1 MKPEKSG
8 GRYLPQAVKL
18 LSFSL
23 TAEMGVDETQWTTTK
38 AVVVNV
44 ANGSN
49 YNDNGKFECLIE
61 GWH

>member
-1 MKPEKSG
+1 M
-8 GRYLPQAVKL
+8 PQAVKL